1 MNPGTTF
8 VKTEK
13 GKVEMA
19 ERSGSLTVV
28 QRRLLILIDGKRS
41 QNDLLA
47 FVRGGELD
55 EALEQLQRLDLIE
68 WTGQIADLQDPPAQG
83 YAAAEAEQS
92 PRPATSV
99 PEFEKVR
106 DEASRF
112 VAERLGAAGEPICG
126 AIERC
131 HSPTELRNLFRGI
144 EIFVRQRL
152 NAETAHAFVLHFGA
166 LLL

>member
-8 VKTEK
+8 VKTEQ

-19 ERSGSLTVV
+19 ERSGNLNAV
-28 QRRLLILIDGKRS
+28 QRRLLILIDGKKS
-41 QNDLLA
+41 GNELSA
-47 FVRGGELD
+47 FARGGELD
-55 EALEQLQRLDLIE
+55 EALEQLVRLGLIE
-68 WTGQIADLQDPPAQG
+68 PISQLAGLQPI
-83 YAAAEAEQS
+83 AAEGFVAALATEP

-99 PEFEKVR
+99 AEFQKVR

-112 VAERLGAAGEPICG
+112 VADRLGEAGQPICA

-131 HSPTELRNLFRGI
+131 ASPAELRKELRGI
-144 EIFVRQRL
+144 EIFVGERV
-152 NAETAHAFVLHFGA
+152 NIETAHAFVQRFGA

>member
-8 VKTEK
+8 AKTDK

-19 ERSGSLTVV
+19 ERSGDLTAV
-28 QRRLLILIDGKRS
+28 QRRLLILIDGRKS
-41 QNDLLA
+41 ENDLSA
-47 FVRGGELD
+47 FARGGELD
-55 EALEQLQRLDLIE
+55 DALEQLLRLGLIE
-68 WTGQIADLQDPPAQG
+68 PTSQLASLQPI
-83 YAAAEAEQS
+83 AAEGFVAALERGP

-106 DEASRF
+106 DAASRF
-112 VAERLGAAGEPICG
+112 VSERLGAVGEPICA

-131 HSPTELRNLFRGI
+131 GSPAELRSLLRGI
-144 EIFVRQRL
+144 EIFVSQRL
-152 NAETAHAFVLHFGA
+152 SAETARAFVQHFGA

>member
-8 VKTEK
+8 IKTEK

-19 ERSGSLTVV
+19 ERSGSLSVV
-28 QRRLLILIDGKRS
+28 ERRLLILIDGKRS

-55 EALEQLQRLDLIE
+55 EALEQLQRLGLIE
-68 WTGQIADLQDPPAQG
+68 WSGQIADLQDPPAQG
-83 YAAAEAEQS
+83 YAAAEPAQA

-106 DEASRF
+106 DEAARF
-112 VAERLGAAGEPICG
+112 VAEKLGASGAPICD

-131 HSPTELRNLFRGI
+131 TSPTELRNLLRGV
-144 EIFVRQRL
+144 EIFVGQRV
-152 NAETAHAFVLHFGA
+152 NAETAHAFVQHFGA

>member
-19 ERSGSLTVV
+19 ERSGGLTIV
-28 QRRLLILIDGKRS
+28 QRRLLILIDGKRT

-55 EALEQLQRLDLIE
+55 ESLEQLQRQGLIE
-68 WTGQIADLQDPPAQG
+68 WTGQIADLQDAPASG
-83 YAAAEAEQS
+83 YAAAEPTQA

-99 PEFEKVR
+99 PEFEQVR
-106 DEASRF
+106 DEVSRF
-112 VAERLGAAGEPICG
+112 VAERLGAAG
-126 AIERC
+126 
-131 HSPTELRNLFRGI
+131 
-144 EIFVRQRL
+144 
-152 NAETAHAFVLHFGA
+152 
-166 LLL
+166 